1 MACFL
6 VPTAEAIVT
15 TVVTKVVKT
24 KEKDS
29 ASGRK
34 TADGYKFSEK
44 LGWLN
49 GMLWGGSGLLAFEH
63 LWHGEV
69 VPFFPF
75 LTNAVDPADRAEML
89 HEMGTSGVAEMLHEM
104 GTSGVAM
111 AVLVTLVWL
120 GMVVVSGK
128 IEEKNEKKSSVKG
141 A

>member
-89 HEMGTSGVAEMLHEM
+89 HEMGTSGVA
-104 GTSGVAM
+104 M

-128 IEEKNEKKSSVKG
+128 IEEKNEKKSSAKG